1 MSRLAMNT
9 TLGRLL
15 VSIAGIVFAS
25 QLAHAQPAGGG
36 PPNYPI
42 ARTKPRLYDATI
54 TANIFAEGRDISD
67 IAPLLAKRSEVV
79 VPIILQGAYSK
90 VDPSTITIA
99 GQINGRTHAAG
110 TVPWTLRG
118 PHPDG
123 TAEIV
128 VEFVDIQAQSMGITM
143 TWREQSWLADIN
155 EADAFTITWPAEWP
169 EAVKPYLQPGPWIQ
183 SDDKVIT
190 DFVARITQGNLRNVT
205 PYSAAKELMRKTITA
220 FNSISGTGNERRD
233 LGQIEGL
240 QLIGAAEATRT
251 ATGSPNDLACTCV
264 AVLRAAGIPARPVIG
279 IVKEI
284 TRELEQR
291 TQWRTWVEFY
301 LPKAGWVP
309 FDPNQMRGSGFQF
322 KALDAPWPGFANIK
336 DLDERI
342 PVAYRF
348 QPTGSQWNR
357 PPVWGW
363 LYDGN
368 VNRAWKIFPQTS
380 LMRISRGPGI
390 PDP

>member
-1 MSRLAMNT
+1 
-9 TLGRLL
+9 
-15 VSIAGIVFAS
+15 V
-25 QLAHAQPAGGG
+25 
-36 PPNYPI
+36 
-42 ARTKPRLYDATI
+42 KPRLYDATI
-54 TANIFAEGRDISD
+54 RANVFAEGRDISD
-67 IAPLLAKRSEVV
+67 ISPLLAKRSEMVI
-79 VPIILQGAYSK
+79 PIILQGAYSR
-90 VDPSTITIA
+90 VDPSTITVA

-128 VEFVDIQAQSMGITM
+128 IEFVDIQAQSMGVTV

-155 EADAFTITWPAEWP
+155 EADAMRITWPKDWP
-169 EAVKPYLQPGPWIQ
+169 EAVRPFLKPGPWIE
-183 SDDKVIT
+183 SDDQVIT
-190 DFVARITQGNLRNVT
+190 DFVNRITQGNLRNVT
-205 PYSAAKELMRKTITA
+205 PYGAAKELMRATITA

-264 AVLRAAGIPARPVIG
+264 AVLRAAGIPARPVVG
-279 IVKEI
+279 IVKEL
-284 TRELEQR
+284 TRDLEER
-291 TQWRTWVEFY
+291 TQWRTWAEFY
-301 LPKAGWVP
+301 LPGAGWVP
-309 FDPNQMRGSGFQF
+309 FDPNRMRGSGFQF
-322 KALDAPWPGFANIK
+322 KSLDAAWPGFANLK

-348 QPTGSQWNR
+348 QPVGSQWVR

-363 LYDGN
+363 MYDGN
-368 VNRAWKIFPQTS
+368 PQRAWKIFPQTS
-380 LMRISRGPGI
+380 LMRISRGPGV